1 MITCHSTIWLTINYH
16 ERLTFVCHCGV
27 VSIWARVS
35 GKIETAFVLVPYYT
49 ESTEAEFGT
58 GTCNRLINAI

>member
-27 VSIWARVS
+27 VSIGARVF
-35 GKIETAFVLVPYYT
+35 GKIGTVFVLVLYYT
-49 ESTEAEFGT
+49 ESTEAEVST
-58 GTCNRLINAI
+58 GTCNRLLNAI